1 MTDATPTVVTAD
13 EAEAGA
19 LEAPMLETT
28 PEKTYTDADFA
39 AFNDDMADQA
49 IDAISASIK
58 IRYLITEKNFIA
70 KLSTNEIV
78 KIPLIIKLKDL
89 ESVEQFSDD
98 SVRQFKE
105 LLHVF
110 TTDTEVD
117 KIENAPYP
125 EALAISRKYFDLF
138 TKLAQASVGK

>member
-1 MTDATPTVVTAD
+1 MTDPTPTAVPVEETESD
-13 EAEAGA
+13 VSNV
-19 LEAPMLETT
+19 PTLETT
-28 PEKTYTDADFA
+28 SEETYTDADFD
-39 AFNDDMADQA
+39 AFSDDMADQA
-49 IDAISASIK
+49 IDAISSSIK
-58 IRYLITEKNFIA
+58 IRYLVTEKNFIA
-70 KLSTNEIV
+70 KLSTDEIV

-110 TTDTEVD
+110 TIDEEVE